1 MSVFFGS
8 SVSNIEMS
16 MISLVA
22 AGTVGRSVGLSLVAD
37 VVTAEDDGLGHS
49 LGICSV
55 LHQSPRQHVVFSPW
69 S

>member
-22 AGTVGRSVGLSLVAD
+22 AGMVGKSVGVSLV
-37 VVTAEDDGLGHS
+37 VVITAEDDGLGHS

-55 LHQSPRQHVVFSPW
+55 LHKSPRQHVVFSPW